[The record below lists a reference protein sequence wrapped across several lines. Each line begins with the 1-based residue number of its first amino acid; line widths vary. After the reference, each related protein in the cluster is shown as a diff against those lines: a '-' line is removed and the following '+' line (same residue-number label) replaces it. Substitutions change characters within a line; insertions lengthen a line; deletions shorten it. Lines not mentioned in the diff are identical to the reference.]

1 MSRKGENS
9 RKREWKRDFQEKEIR
24 NEGKKSAEGMLVA
37 ECAAGWI
44 SSLKPQIKESTYVK
58 YCNILRIH
66 ILPWFGKKNICSL
79 SVDELILF
87 CNTLLIHGG
96 RNESGLAPK
105 TVSDILSILR
115 SILRYAQSRGLA
127 ISCTGKEVVVRRS
140 TGELQILSLHE
151 QKRLCAYLSDHLT
164 LRNFGLLLCLF
175 TGLRIGELCAL
186 RWEDIALENRE
197 LTVCRTVQRLQIPRQ
212 SGRTK
217 ETDTFTEKRT
227 RLLLSA
233 PKSSSSVRTIPLPE
247 NIARIIERSF
257 KECNG
262 YVLTGKEHHFLEPRT
277 MQNHFKRVLREL
289 AIPPVNFHALR
300 HTFATRCVEVGFDI
314 KSLSEILG
322 HSNVNITMNRYV
334 HPSMTLK
341 KQNMEKLSNI
351 FPA

>member
-115 SILRYAQSRGLA
+115 SILRYAQSRGMA
-127 ISCTGKEVVVRRS
+127 ISCTEGGGGSQIHRR
-140 TGELQILSLHE
+140 T
-151 QKRLCAYLSDHLT
+151 SDS
-164 LRNFGLLLCLF
+164 
-175 TGLRIGELCAL
+175 
-186 RWEDIALENRE
+186 
-197 LTVCRTVQRLQIPRQ
+197 Q
-212 SGRTK
+212 
-217 ETDTFTEKRT
+217 
-227 RLLLSA
+227 
-233 PKSSSSVRTIPLPE
+233 
-247 NIARIIERSF
+247 
-257 KECNG
+257 
-262 YVLTGKEHHFLEPRT
+262 
-277 MQNHFKRVLREL
+277 
-289 AIPPVNFHALR
+289 
-300 HTFATRCVEVGFDI
+300 
-314 KSLSEILG
+314 
-322 HSNVNITMNRYV
+322 
-334 HPSMTLK
+334 PS
-341 KQNMEKLSNI
+341 
-351 FPA
+351 